1 MKLGK
6 YFSLSE
12 MVKSQTAIR
21 KGIDNLPND
30 EQIEALIELVENVLD
45 PVREHFGRPVT
56 VNSGF
61 RGKKLNKAIGGS
73 KSSQHCKGEAA
84 DIEIPGVSNPEV
96 SEWIKNN
103 LDFDQLILEY
113 HTSGI
118 PDSGWVHV
126 SWRSSKKNRKQ
137 VLTIDK
143 TGTRKDLHY

>member
-30 EQIEALIELVENVLD
+30 EQVEALIELVENVLD

-73 KSSQHCKGEAA
+73 KFSQHCKGEAA

-96 SEWIKNN
+96 AEWIKNN
-103 LDFDQLILEY
+103 LDFDQLILEF

-137 VLTIDK
+137 VLTLDK

>member
-96 SEWIKNN
+96 AEWIKNN
-103 LDFDQLILEY
+103 LDFDQLILEF

>member
-96 SEWIKNN
+96 AEWIKNN
-103 LDFDQLILEY
+103 LDFDQLILEF

-137 VLTIDK
+137 VLTLDK

>member
-30 EQIEALIELVENVLD
+30 EQVEALIELVENVLD

-96 SEWIKNN
+96 AEWIKNN
-103 LDFDQLILEY
+103 LDFDQLILEF

-137 VLTIDK
+137 VLTLDK

>member
-30 EQIEALIELVENVLD
+30 EQVEALIELVENVLD

-96 SEWIKNN
+96 AEWIKNN
-103 LDFDQLILEY
+103 LDFDQLILEF